1 MAKKKPKK
9 KKKAPEQIQRP
20 KDFLDMIAPAA
31 VKFNTDHFIL
41 GSRYHTA
48 MALKSYPPMTDELAL
63 LRGIGDMGGVNL
75 RLTTRQVTPAEEDA
89 ILHAATNKSRM
100 ERSNTSDYKQSITAE
115 ANLRDMAELL
125 AKQRQEKEPL
135 IHCGVYLD
143 IAAADTE
150 KLRTARDTVSA
161 QLVRSRMGAD
171 PLLLRQREGFL
182 SANPAGGSQLANFAE
197 RVLPARSVANLYP
210 MNYSGKTDPRG
221 FFIGRDRFGSNI
233 IVDFDRRASDKTNA
247 NALILGNTGQGKSYL
262 LKLLL
267 CNVREAGKNVISLDS
282 EHEMEDECRA
292 LGGCFLDYLSGQYR
306 INLLEPRCWDDG
318 SEPEDPDAPAAFRGT
333 LLSQHISFLR
343 DVFRVYKGFDTPH
356 IDTLELMVESLY
368 KKWNI
373 TDRTDF
379 ARMKPEDYPILSDLY
394 DAIQES
400 YDHYDAA
407 DSLYPQEMLRDLLLG
422 LHSMCRGA
430 DSRFF
435 NGHTNITNSK
445 FLVFCVKGLDNM
457 AENLRNTLL
466 FGLLSYMSD
475 QLLTL
480 GNSVAAID
488 ELYLWLSN
496 PTVITYIRNS
506 LKRARKKE
514 SALFLASQNLEDFTQ
529 PGIRELTRPLFSIP
543 VHQFLFNG
551 GNVDKKFYM
560 DNLQLEE
567 SEYALIRDPAK
578 GSCLYKCGN
587 ERYILQVQA
596 PEYKQAIFGTA
607 GGR

>member
-1 MAKKKPKK
+1 MAKKKQKK
-9 KKKAPEQIQRP
+9 KKKMPEQAPRP
-20 KDFLDMIAPAA
+20 KNFLDMIAPAA

-63 LRGIGDMGGVNL
+63 LRGLGDMGGVNL
-75 RLTTRQVTPAEEDA
+75 RLTARQVTPAEEDA

-100 ERSNTSDYKQSITAE
+100 ERSNTNDYKQSVTAE

-210 MNYSGKTDPRG
+210 MNYSGKTDPKG

-247 NALILGNTGQGKSYL
+247 SALILGNTGQGKSYL

-267 CNVREAGKNVISLDS
+267 CNVREAGKSVISLDS

-318 SEPEDPDAPAAFRGT
+318 SGPEDPDAPDAFRGT

-373 TDRTDF
+373 TDHTDF
-379 ARMKPEDYPILSDLY
+379 ASMRPEDYPILSDLY
-394 DAIQES
+394 DTIQDA
-400 YDHYDAA
+400 YDNYDAA
-407 DSLYPQEMLRDLLLG
+407 GLYPREMLRDLLLG

-430 DSRFF
+430 DARFF
-435 NGHTNITNSK
+435 NGHTNIDRSK

-466 FGLLSYMSD
+466 FSLLSYMSD

-488 ELYLWLSN
+488 ELYLWLSD
-496 PTVITYIRNS
+496 PTVITYIRNA
-506 LKRARKKE
+506 LKRVRKKE
-514 SALFLASQNLEDFTQ
+514 SAPFLASQNLEDFTQ

-543 VHQFLFNG
+543 VHQFIFNG
-551 GNVDKKFYM
+551 GNVDKKFFM

-567 SEYALIRDPAK
+567 SEYALIRDPQR

-587 ERYILQVQA
+587 ERYLLQVQA
-596 PEYKQAIFGTA
+596 PEYKQALFGTA